1 MRRQRAGVWKQL
13 PEGQLSSWLW
23 NLKTSK
29 PNNCLPQQESE
40 ACAAA
45 AEDKGC
51 GAAPEAVG
59 NHFLSHC
66 SPKEANAA
74 VTLKPEPD
82 LNLLKGREGYL

>member
-1 MRRQRAGVWKQL
+1 MGLALGQEAANTVGPSSFPKVQGMPMGTIRR
-13 PEGQLSSWLW
+13 
-23 NLKTSK
+23 
-29 PNNCLPQQESE
+29 CLLCE